1 MKRKLLNV
9 TVIAIITLIALGRCA
24 PQPTPVPPTP
34 TAIPIT
40 LTDGKVVLGDITD
53 MTGPYAAGT
62 GPNGI
67 VALKMAVED
76 FKAKY
81 GETALGGPIEVIEA
95 DHQNK
100 VDLGVAKAQEMYD
113 QKGADA
119 IFDVPGSGVA
129 IAVAEVANQKKKL
142 YINTGSGSG
151 ELHGVN
157 CNKYTF
163 QYIYDSYLQLNGTV
177 AWAVKNL
184 GKKWYIIYPNYAWGL
199 DMNKTGTQAVEQ
211 NGGTVI
217 GSDASPFPNAT
228 GDFTKFLQKVQ
239 TAKPDVLATMNAGGD
254 MNNLVRQYNV
264 LGLRGQG
271 IKLVVGL
278 LGDTDVA
285 ALGPDAYEGV
295 VYTTSW
301 LWNGDEVSL
310 AFADRFQKRTNV
322 RPSPLQAATYSSAL
336 QYLEAVR
343 RARTDNADA
352 VVKALEG
359 YRFSDFLIRNGYI
372 RPEDHWVMHD
382 ALLAQVKSKG
392 EMKEFWDYA
401 KVLSVLPAEQV
412 SRPLAETGC
421 NMPK

>member
-1 MKRKLLNV
+1 MRRFVFVVLLV
-9 TVIAIITLIALGRCA
+9 CAVVALAACA
-24 PQPTPVPPTP
+24 PQATPVPPTP
-34 TAIPIT
+34 TPVPIK

-67 VALKMAVED
+67 IALKMAVED

-81 GETALGGPIEVIEA
+81 GETGLGGPIEVIEA

-100 VDLGVAKAQEMYD
+100 VDLGTTRAQEMYD

-129 IAVAEVANQKKKL
+129 IAVADVANQKKKL

-184 GKKWYIIYPNYAWGL
+184 GKKWYIIYPNYAFGI
-199 DMNKTGTQAVEQ
+199 DMFKTGAQSVER

-217 GSDASPFPNAT
+217 GSEASPFPNTT
-228 GDFTKFLQKVQ
+228 GDFTPQLQKVQ
-239 TAKPDVLATMNAGGD
+239 AAKPDVLATMNAGGD

-271 IKLVVGL
+271 IRLVVGL

-301 LWNGDEVSL
+301 LWNQDEPSL

-322 RPSPLQAATYSSAL
+322 RPSPLQAATYSAAF
-336 QYLEAVR
+336 QYMEAIR
-343 RARTDNADA
+343 RARTDDADA

-359 YRFSDFLIRNGYI
+359 YKFSDFLIRNGYV

-382 ALLAQVKSKG
+382 AILSQVKARS
-392 EMKEFWDYA
+392 EMKDVWDYA
-401 KVLSVLPAEQV
+401 KALSPLPAEQV